1 MQARYRLDGQCA
13 DGAVRRRPV
22 ADAFGE
28 GRPSRAA
35 CATTGSEGTP
45 KADGPCAV
53 LWEGGKAQGKGGK
66 ARTAC
71 AEGGDAK
78 GKAKGKAQ
86 DGRPCAVTLA
96 VRRRR
101 HDEAQVLALALALTL
116 P

>member
-1 MQARYRLDGQCA
+1 M
-13 DGAVRRRPV
+13 
-22 ADAFGE
+22 ADAFRE

-86 DGRPCAVTLA
+86 GGRPCAVLWGGKARGGRPVRTTLCRNFGRA
-96 VRRRR
+96 
-101 HDEAQVLALALALTL
+101 AAPT
-116 P
+116 

>member
-1 MQARYRLDGQCA
+1 MA
-13 DGAVRRRPV
+13 DGRLWGGA
-22 ADAFGE
+22 AQG
-28 GRPSRAA
+28 GRP

-53 LWEGGKAQGKGGK
+53 LWEGGKAQGK

-86 DGRPCAVTLA
+86 GGRPCAVTLA

-101 HDEAQVLALALALTL
+101 HDEAQVIHREREAWPGLE
-116 P
+116 